1 MFYTTNFKFH
11 LRFFEG
17 RGNTKILVSLTQ
29 IVSVKKPYGKQ
40 SELSQV
46 AYFKDN
52 ILKIFLLMES
62 PTGSKWR
69 M

>member
-1 MFYTTNFKFH
+1 METYSGLQPF
-11 LRFFEG
+11 LPI
-17 RGNTKILVSLTQ
+17 GN
-29 IVSVKKPYGKQ
+29 KPYKGIKRCMDQ